1 MTFDDAWLAQQLEKP
16 GYRLVGG
23 SATALTPPRP
33 AFRLPP
39 DVPEGIM
46 QEQLRDVAQDLGLLY
61 YHTYSSKRSE
71 PGWPDT
77 ALLHPASDTLYLV
90 ELKSATGVVSAP
102 QRRWL
107 EALAQVTHVVTVSLR
122 QPIGHA

>member
-1 MTFDDAWLAQQLEKP
+1 
-16 GYRLVGG
+16 
-23 SATALTPPRP
+23 
-33 AFRLPP
+33 
-39 DVPEGIM
+39 M
-46 QEQLRDVAQDLGLLY
+46 QEKLREVAQGLGLLY

-77 ALLHPASDTLYLV
+77 VLLHPGGGTLYLV

-107 EALAQVTHVVTVSLR
+107 DALAHVTQVVAGTYFPGDWATLMTALAR
-122 QPIGHA
+122 ETAQAAP